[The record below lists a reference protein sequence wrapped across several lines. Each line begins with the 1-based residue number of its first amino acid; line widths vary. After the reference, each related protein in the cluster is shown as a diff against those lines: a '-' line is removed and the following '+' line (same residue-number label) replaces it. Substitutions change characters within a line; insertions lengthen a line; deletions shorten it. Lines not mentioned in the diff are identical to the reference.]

1 MRICADTT
9 DIIKMNDIW
18 QALRCCALF
27 RNMDINEISNA
38 VSSAGYQIREF
49 EKGEFICREDQFSD
63 QIGIIICGGAEV
75 QKSLPSGNL
84 YCLFYEN
91 VGDMFGGCVA
101 FSSKLSYP
109 CDIYSSK
116 KSAIMF
122 FQKMGFYKLFENPKI
137 TENMMSV
144 VSQKILSFENRLELF
159 SYSSI
164 QKKIAFY
171 LINEIEATDSRTVI
185 LPFSKKQWAEYLNV
199 SRPSLC
205 RELKKLSCCNVIEVE
220 KSKITIL
227 DKKYLTSLF

>member
-1 MRICADTT
+1 MRSCADTT
-9 DIIKMNDIW
+9 DKVNMNEVW

-27 RNMDINEISNA
+27 RNMDISEISNA
-38 VSSAGYQIREF
+38 VSSAGFQIREF

-63 QIGIIICGGAEV
+63 QVGVVISGGAEV

-91 VGDMFGGCVA
+91 IGDMFGGCVA
-101 FSSKLSYP
+101 FSSKTSYP

-116 KSAIMF
+116 NSSILF
-122 FQKMGFYKLFENPKI
+122 FQKMSFYKLFENPKI

-144 VSQKILSFENRLELF
+144 VSQRILSFESRLELF

-171 LINEIEATDSRTVI
+171 LINEIKATDNRTVV

-205 RELKKLSCCNVIEVE
+205 RELKKLSCCKAIEIE
-220 KSKITIL
+220 KNKITVL
-227 DKKYLTSLF
+227 DKNYLTAMF